1 MLNKQEKESAAITVQ
16 IIVSLI
22 SIITV
27 IISIILL
34 YNHQSELKNKEPF
47 LSPEEAQKI
56 TTFNRVLVVI
66 VLTIFL
72 IINYFLYYISKE
84 EGEDLKPYKLQITAS
99 YLTVIAALIGLYVVL
114 KEPGGDNITDIENPI
129 F

>member
-1 MLNKQEKESAAITVQ
+1 MTNKEKESIAITVQ

-22 SIITV
+22 SIGTV
-27 IISIILL
+27 LISIILL
-34 YNHQSELKNKEPF
+34 YNHQLELDEKETF
-47 LSPEEAQKI
+47 LSPDESQKL

-66 VLTIFL
+66 LLTIFL

-84 EGEDLKPYKLQITAS
+84 EGENLKPYKLQIAAS
-99 YLTVIAALIGLYVVL
+99 YLSVAAALIGLYVVL
-114 KEPGGDNITDIENPI
+114 KEPGGENVTDIENPI

>member
-1 MLNKQEKESAAITVQ
+1 MTNEEKESIAITVQ
-16 IIVSLI
+16 IVASVVSI
-22 SIITV
+22 GTV

-34 YNHQSELKNKEPF
+34 YNHQLELDGKETF
-47 LSPEEAQKI
+47 LTADEAQKL

-84 EGEDLKPYKLQITAS
+84 EGENLKAYKLQIAAS
-99 YLTVIAALIGLYVVL
+99 YLSVAAALIGLYVVL
-114 KEPGGDNITDIENPI
+114 RESNGNNLTDVENPI

>member
-1 MLNKQEKESAAITVQ
+1 MTNKEKESIAITVQ
-16 IIVSLI
+16 IIVSLV
-22 SIITV
+22 SIGTV
-27 IISIILL
+27 ILSIILL
-34 YNHQSELKNKEPF
+34 YNHQLELNEKDTF
-47 LSPEEAQKI
+47 LSPDEAQKL

-84 EGEDLKPYKLQITAS
+84 EGENLKAYKLQIAAS
-99 YLTVIAALIGLYVVL
+99 YLSVAAALIGLYIVL
-114 KEPGGDNITDIENPI
+114 KEPGGENITDIENPI

>member
-1 MLNKQEKESAAITVQ
+1 MNRQEKESVAITVQ

-22 SIITV
+22 SIGTV
-27 IISIILL
+27 LISIILL
-34 YNHQSELKNKEPF
+34 YNHQLELNNEETV
-47 LSPEEAQKI
+47 LSPDEAQNL

-66 VLTIFL
+66 LLTIFL

-84 EGEDLKPYKLQITAS
+84 EGENLKAYKLQIAAS
-99 YLTVIAALIGLYVVL
+99 YLSVAAALIGLYVVL
-114 KEPGGDNITDIENPI
+114 KEPGGENVTDIENPI

>member
-1 MLNKQEKESAAITVQ
+1 MTNKEKESVAITVQ

-22 SIITV
+22 SIGTV
-27 IISIILL
+27 LISIILL
-34 YNHQSELKNKEPF
+34 YNHQLELNNKETF
-47 LSPEEAQKI
+47 LTPEESQKL

-66 VLTIFL
+66 VLTVFL

-84 EGEDLKPYKLQITAS
+84 EGENLKTYELQIAAS
-99 YLTVIAALIGLYVVL
+99 YLSVAAALIGLYVVL
-114 KEPGGDNITDIENPI
+114 KEPGGENIADIENPI

>member
-1 MLNKQEKESAAITVQ
+1 MNRKEKESKAITVQ
-16 IIVSLI
+16 IIVSLV
-22 SIITV
+22 SILTV
-27 IISIILL
+27 IISVVLL
-34 YNHQSELKNKEPF
+34 YNHQLELENKETF
-47 LSPEEAQKI
+47 LTSDEAQKL

-84 EGEDLKPYKLQITAS
+84 EGENLKPYRLQIIAS
-99 YLTVIAALIGLYVVL
+99 YLTVAAALIGLYVVL
-114 KEPGGDNITDIENPI
+114 KQPGGDNIADIENPI